1 MGALLARVRLLRVL
15 LRDGRLTWRLVRDP
29 RTPLRAKLILG
40 AGVLFVVSPINWIP
54 NFVPVLGQIE
64 DVALLSLGMELFLR
78 SVPDYLRAE
87 HRAALG
93 RSEGRVIDV

>member
-1 MGALLARVRLLRVL
+1 
-15 LRDGRLTWRLVRDP
+15 
-29 RTPLRAKLILG
+29 
-40 AGVLFVVSPINWIP
+40 
-54 NFVPVLGQIE
+54 VPVLGQIE